1 MFCLEVLY
9 HILKYLT
16 GWFEVD
22 MLFYDFLVIQ
32 IDGILG
38 HLLEYDVHEKNSV
51 DFLELARGARY

>member
-1 MFCLEVLY
+1 
-9 HILKYLT
+9 
-16 GWFEVD
+16 

-51 DFLELARGARY
+51 DFLELARGARYWFSNTFSGCLFQVLDFFE

>member
-1 MFCLEVLY
+1 
-9 HILKYLT
+9 
-16 GWFEVD
+16 